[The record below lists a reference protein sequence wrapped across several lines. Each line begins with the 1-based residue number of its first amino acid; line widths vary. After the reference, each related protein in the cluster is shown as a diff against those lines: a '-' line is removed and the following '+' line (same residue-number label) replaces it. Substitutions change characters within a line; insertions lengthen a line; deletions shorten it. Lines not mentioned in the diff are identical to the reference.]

1 MPFVA
6 TWTDLEI
13 TGLSELIQTQKDK
26 YHGISH
32 VGNLK
37 KMIQKNFFTKQE
49 QKRSLWLL
57 KGQGG
62 LNWEFGFDLYTLVCK
77 IDNQQGSSGSFREL
91 YSIFCNKW
99 KKHVHRK
106 LTL

>member
-6 TWTDLEI
+6 AWIDLEI

-26 YHGISH
+26 YHDISH

-57 KGQGG
+57 KGEGG
-62 LNWEFGFDLYTLVCK
+62 LNWEFGFDIYTLVFK
-77 IDNQQGSSGSFREL
+77 IDNQQGSSGLFREL

-99 KKHVHRK
+99 KKHVHQK